1 MLIDGNS
8 YKPFVRFYVDEGFY
22 FEVMFL
28 TFWLNYVTIV
38 LNTFDWANL
47 DLLKTESVTDKNSLK
62 FSKSDFGTDFRWGT
76 ATAAFQIE
84 GAVKKDGR
92 GASVWDTFTH
102 KKGKIRNNE
111 NADIACDFYHK
122 YEQDLELVK
131 QLGFTEFRFSISW
144 SRLLPKGIGAVNQK
158 GIDFYNELIDKC
170 LDLNIVPWITLYH
183 WDLPQALEDRGG
195 WKSREI
201 INWFGEYVTLCAS
214 HFGDRV
220 KNWIVLN
227 EPMAVAGLGYTTGLH
242 APGKKGLWNFLPV
255 VHHLALCQ
263 AEGGRIL
270 RAQVADAYIGTA
282 LSCSFVEAFTAN
294 SRDIKA
300 AKRADAVMNRLFL
313 EPLLGL
319 GYPVDSFSY
328 LSNIE
333 KYMLKGDDEKLQF
346 DFDFI
351 GVQNYFSVVVKHS
364 FRVPVLW
371 LKEVPAKLR
380 NVPTTAMG
388 WEVSP
393 EGMYKILKQFSKY
406 EGVRDIVITESGAAF
421 QDLLVNGTVDDH
433 ERVSFFQQY
442 LASILKAKQEGVK
455 VKGYLAWA
463 LMDNFE
469 WAEGY
474 EARFGLVHVDFDT
487 QKRTIKKSGEWFSGF
502 LKD

>member
-1 MLIDGNS
+1 M
-8 YKPFVRFYVDEGFY
+8 
-22 FEVMFL
+22 
-28 TFWLNYVTIV
+28 
-38 LNTFDWANL
+38 NTFDLNNP
-47 DLLKTESVTDKNSLK
+47 DSLK
-62 FSKSDFGTDFRWGT
+62 AERSPGKRSSGFSKSDFGADFRWGT

-84 GAVKKDGR
+84 GAVNEDGR

-102 KKGKIRNNE
+102 QKGRIKNNE
-111 NADIACDFYHK
+111 NADIACDFYHR
-122 YEQDLELVK
+122 YEQDLQLVQ

-144 SRLLPKGIGAVNQK
+144 SRVLPNGTGVVNQK
-158 GIDFYNELIDKC
+158 GVDFYNGLIDKC
-170 LDLNIVPWITLYH
+170 FKLKITPWITLYH
-183 WDLPQALEDRGG
+183 WDLPQALEDKGG
-195 WKSREI
+195 WKNREI
-201 INWFGEYVTLCAS
+201 VDWFGEYVRLCAS

-270 RAQVADAYIGTA
+270 REKVTGAYIGTA
-282 LSCSFVEAFTAN
+282 LSCSFVEPYTTGPK
-294 SRDIKA
+294 DIRA

-319 GYPVDSFSY
+319 GYPVDSFSF
-328 LSNIE
+328 LSNI
-333 KYMLKGDDEKLQF
+333 KRYMLKGDDEKLQF

-351 GVQNYFSVVVKHS
+351 GVQNYFSVVIRHS
-364 FRVPVLW
+364 YSVPVLW

-380 NVPTTAMG
+380 NVPVTAMG

-393 EGMYKILKQFSKY
+393 EGMYRILKQFSRY
-406 EGVRDIVITESGAAF
+406 DGIREIVITESGAAF
-421 QDLLVNGTVDDH
+421 QDILVNGQVDDQ
-433 ERVSFFQQY
+433 ERVRFFQQY
-442 LASILKAKQEGVK
+442 LESILKAMREGVK
-455 VKGYLAWA
+455 VRGYLAWA

-474 EARFGLVHVDFDT
+474 AARFGLVHVDFDT
-487 QKRTIKKSGEWFSGF
+487 QKRTIKKSGEWFSDF
-502 LKD
+502 LKG